1 MSRLTA
7 DQERRGGDGSLDG
20 AEEGSVMWV
29 NLAEGSRPVNAERR
43 GLSSLSL
50 LRTGQSE
57 P

>member
-7 DQERRGGDGSLDG
+7 DQERRGGDGSPDG

-43 GLSSLSL
+43 GLSGLSL